1 MSRRSFTG
9 EDYVTIGARIR
20 QQILAHYLRDSCVA
34 TARATVDALKQAGVD
49 VFPLSVRVY
58 IVNEPVQQFS
68 LEHGYFPEVG
78 TDDYPPDGYGIGL
91 GVTPSTPDAWAGHVV
106 VVAER
111 KWLLDFSIDQANR
124 PDYGIVL
131 DPLVAPVTERWIR
144 GKEMMLLHRGP
155 AYLYYQTLPGDKG
168 FKASPNWEGES
179 MPHVHLAKP

>member
-1 MSRRSFTG
+1 M
-9 EDYVTIGARIR
+9 
-20 QQILAHYLRDSCVA
+20 
-34 TARATVDALKQAGVD
+34 
-49 VFPLSVRVY
+49 RVY

-144 GKEMMLLHRGP
+144 GKDMMLLHRGS
-155 AYLYYQTLPGDKG
+155 AYLYYQWAGIHDSLYLCRR
-168 FKASPNWEGES
+168 AQ
-179 MPHVHLAKP
+179 